1 MEDIMSGENA
11 IVYVNAYKESQAYGG
26 PEEGGW
32 YYHVGTVSKSETAE
46 CSCPIE
52 RVVMAQSHSEYMGDN
67 VMRGDGEYSKHE
79 LQFSLKG
86 WPDDHEETCPSRIL
100 AESWHRP
107 KQKPYFP
114 ESYTTA
120 NGTWNPDSMED
131 APEDYRGEI
140 VTIDPN
146 LVIRI
151 EVSEGKDWPQY
162 QPHWE

>member
-32 YYHVGTVSKSETAE
+32 YYRVGTVSRSETSE

-52 RVVMAQSHSEYMGDN
+52 HVVMAQMKDIYDEEL
-67 VMRGDGEYSKHE
+67 GEYVENK
-79 LQFSLKG
+79 LKFFLRG
-86 WPDDHEETCPSRIL
+86 LPEDHQETCPSRIL

-114 ESYTTA
+114 EAYTTA
-120 NGTWNPDSMED
+120 NGTWSPDSMED

-151 EVSEGKDWPQY
+151 EVSEGEDWPQSR
-162 QPHWE
+162 PHYE

>member
-1 MEDIMSGENA
+1 MEDTMSRENA

-32 YYHVGTVSKSETAE
+32 YYRVGAVSKSEASE

-52 RVVMAQSHSEYMGDN
+52 HVVLVGKWGVFDDE
-67 VMRGDGEYSKHE
+67 GEYVKDE
-79 LQFSLKG
+79 LQFSMRG

-100 AESWHRP
+100 AESWRRP

-120 NGTWNPDSMED
+120 NGTWSPDSMED

-146 LVIRI
+146 LVVRI
-151 EVSEGKDWPQY
+151 EVSEGEDWPQY
-162 QPHWE
+162 QPHYE

>member
-1 MEDIMSGENA
+1 MEDTMSRENA

-32 YYHVGTVSKSETAE
+32 YYRVGTVSRSEASE

-52 RVVMAQSHSEYMGDN
+52 HVVLVGKWGVFDDE
-67 VMRGDGEYSKHE
+67 GEYVKDE
-79 LQFSLKG
+79 LQFSMRG

-120 NGTWNPDSMED
+120 NGTWSPDSMED

-146 LVIRI
+146 LVVRI
-151 EVSEGKDWPQY
+151 EVSEGEDWPQY
-162 QPHWE
+162 QPHYE